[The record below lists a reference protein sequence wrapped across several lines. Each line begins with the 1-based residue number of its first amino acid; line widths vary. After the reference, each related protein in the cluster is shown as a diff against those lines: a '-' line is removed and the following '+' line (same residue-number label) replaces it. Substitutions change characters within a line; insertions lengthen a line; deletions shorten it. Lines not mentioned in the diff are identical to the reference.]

1 MSSPLPTKMSLF
13 ENVTSLSTAS
23 YIIGL
28 DVYAGQLAN
37 IKISGS
43 AAGYELSRKRW
54 IINPPVTSSTDPRG
68 ADGAESY
75 ATDGKYWIK
84 SGSVWVQ
91 MVGSGSAGG
100 AGGGT
105 ISSSAQLSDGGG
117 EAFTIANNVT
127 FGRIN
132 AGKVTA
138 SFLETENTKLG
149 SVVGSLHSITGS
161 VYITGSTVEASTST
175 GWFRLVNSRNYLLY
189 GNNGTASDVAF
200 GWLGDGDTGIYRIG
214 NNDLGFSA
222 NGDLKARLSSAGFF
236 ATGSLSGSATHA
248 TTASY
253 ALNSTTSSYA
263 LNSTTGSYALNSTT
277 SSYALNSNT
286 SSYASSANTSF
297 AYNVKDFGAVGDDS
311 TNDTSAI
318 LSAINSAQS
327 SGMGTVYFPDGIYR
341 ITGSL
346 SLPNNPQ
353 CDIALVGNGSN
364 VSIIKQTAN
373 VNGVEFN
380 MDNGGTGDQIY
391 QISIKGLGF
400 TTSGVASSS
409 IYITYGT
416 SSVSAHENISVDLH
430 DVQVL
435 SDNTNYWSKGIV
447 LESAWNF
454 RITNCMIVGRPLG
467 SFYQGTGLEMR
478 RLCVNGT
485 VNQTQFNFWHT
496 GIYVNSV
503 DYTSTGQNTEGLLL
517 NQIYM
522 VPVVYGIYAK
532 GNKSFFA
539 APFNSYDWANRPIA
553 GRIALLTLNNSH
565 IDSRNSGSALWL
577 ENVQSHYISNNLLI
591 SDNTGS
597 VVNGINAHEGTFIGN
612 TLFNAGSAPSI
623 YIGGYSGSAN
633 IITGNV
639 FRGGSTQVLLE
650 SSSIYNKVYGNVAY
664 DTLTIS
670 LSNLGTNNLTGSV
683 GY

>member
-75 ATDGKYWIK
+75 SGDGKYWIK
-84 SGSVWVQ
+84 SGSVWTE
-91 MVGSGSAGG
+91 MLGSGSYGTGGIAGTSG
-100 AGGGT
+100 TSGINGTSGSSGSSGQSGSSGTSGVSGSSGTSGSSGSSGTSGSSGSSGSSGQSGSSGTSGQSGPTTGT
-105 ISSSAQLSDGGG
+105 IYSRLIKNVSGTITNFSSDTEWAQS
-117 EAFTIANNVT
+117 EVF
-127 FGRIN
+127 
-132 AGKVTA
+132 
-138 SFLETENTKLG
+138 
-149 SVVGSLHSITGS
+149 
-161 VYITGSTVEASTST
+161 
-175 GWFRLVNSRNYLLY
+175 
-189 GNNGTASDVAF
+189 
-200 GWLGDGDTGIYRIG
+200 
-214 NNDLGFSA
+214 
-222 NGDLKARLSSAGFF
+222 
-236 ATGSLSGSATHA
+236 
-248 TTASY
+248 
-253 ALNSTTSSYA
+253 
-263 LNSTTGSYALNSTT
+263 
-277 SSYALNSNT
+277 
-286 SSYASSANTSF
+286 
-297 AYNVKDFGAVGDDS
+297 NVKDFGAVGDDS

-327 SGMGTVYFPDGIYR
+327 SGKGTVYFPDGIYR

-346 SLPNNPQ
+346 QLPNNPQ

-364 VSIIKQTAN
+364 VSVIKQTAN
-373 VNGVEFN
+373 VNGIEFN
-380 MDNGGTGDQIY
+380 MDNGALNDQIY
-391 QISIKGLGF
+391 QVSIKGLGL
-400 TTSGVASSS
+400 TTSGASSSS

-416 SSVSAHENISVDLH
+416 SSQSAHENISVDLH
-430 DVQVL
+430 DVHIL
-435 SDNTNYWSKGIV
+435 SDNTNYWSNGIV

-467 SFYQGTGLEMR
+467 SFYQGTGLELR

-485 VNQTQFNFWHT
+485 INQSQFNFWNT
-496 GIYVNSV
+496 GIFVNSV

-532 GNKSFFA
+532 GNKSFFTS
-539 APFNSYDWANRPIA
+539 PFNSYDWANRPIA
-553 GRIALLTLNNSH
+553 GRIVLLTLNNSH

-577 ENVQSHYISNNLLI
+577 ENVQGHYISNNFLI

-597 VVNGINAHEGTFIGN
+597 VIRGVNAHEGTFIGN
-612 TLFNAGSAPSI
+612 TLFNAGSAPSV

-633 IITGNV
+633 IIAGNV

-650 SSSIYNKVYGNVAY
+650 SSSIYNKVYGNVVNDA
-664 DTLTIS
+664 LTIS
-670 LSNLGTNNLTGSV
+670 LSNLGTDNLTGSV

>member
-1 MSSPLPTKMSLF
+1 MSLF
-13 ENVTSLSTAS
+13 ENITSLSTAS

-75 ATDGKYWIK
+75 SGDGKYWIK
-84 SGSVWVQ
+84 SGSVWTE
-91 MVGSGSAGG
+91 MLGSGSYGTGGIAGTSG
-100 AGGGT
+100 TSGINGTSGSSGSSGQSGSSGTSGVSGSSGTSGSSGSSGTSGSSGSSGSSGQSGSSGTSGQSGPTTGT
-105 ISSSAQLSDGGG
+105 IYSRLIKNVSGTITNFSSDTEWAQS
-117 EAFTIANNVT
+117 EVF
-127 FGRIN
+127 
-132 AGKVTA
+132 
-138 SFLETENTKLG
+138 
-149 SVVGSLHSITGS
+149 
-161 VYITGSTVEASTST
+161 
-175 GWFRLVNSRNYLLY
+175 
-189 GNNGTASDVAF
+189 
-200 GWLGDGDTGIYRIG
+200 
-214 NNDLGFSA
+214 
-222 NGDLKARLSSAGFF
+222 
-236 ATGSLSGSATHA
+236 
-248 TTASY
+248 
-253 ALNSTTSSYA
+253 
-263 LNSTTGSYALNSTT
+263 
-277 SSYALNSNT
+277 
-286 SSYASSANTSF
+286 
-297 AYNVKDFGAVGDDS
+297 NVKDFGAVGDDS

-327 SGMGTVYFPDGIYR
+327 SGKGTVYFPDGIYR

-346 SLPNNPQ
+346 QLPNNPQ

-364 VSIIKQTAN
+364 VSVIKQTAN
-373 VNGVEFN
+373 VNGIEFN
-380 MDNGGTGDQIY
+380 MDNGALNDQIY
-391 QISIKGLGF
+391 QVSIKGLGL
-400 TTSGVASSS
+400 TTSGTSSSS

-416 SSVSAHENISVDLH
+416 SSQSAHENISVDLH
-430 DVQVL
+430 DVHIL
-435 SDNTNYWSKGIV
+435 SDNTNYWSNGIV

-467 SFYQGTGLEMR
+467 SFYQGTGLELR

-485 VNQTQFNFWHT
+485 INQSQFNFWNT
-496 GIYVNSV
+496 GIFVNSV

-532 GNKSFFA
+532 GNKSFFTS
-539 APFNSYDWANRPIA
+539 PFNSYDWANRPIA
-553 GRIALLTLNNSH
+553 GRIVLLTLNNSH

-577 ENVQSHYISNNLLI
+577 ENVQGHYISNNFLI

-597 VVNGINAHEGTFIGN
+597 VIRGVNAHEGTFIGN
-612 TLFNAGSAPSI
+612 TLFNAGSAPSV

-633 IITGNV
+633 IIAGNV

-650 SSSIYNKVYGNVAY
+650 SSSIYNKVYGNVVNDA
-664 DTLTIS
+664 LTIS
-670 LSNLGTNNLTGSV
+670 LSNLGTDNLTGSV

>member
-1 MSSPLPTKMSLF
+1 MSLI

-75 ATDGKYWIK
+75 GTDGKYWIK
-84 SGSVWVQ
+84 SGSAWVQ
-91 MVGSGSAGG
+91 MLGSGSVSGG
-100 AGGGT
+100 GSGT

-132 AGKVTA
+132 VGKVTA
-138 SFLETENTKLG
+138 SFVETENTKLG
-149 SVVGSLHSITGS
+149 SVVANLHSITGS
-161 VYITGSTVEASTST
+161 VFISGSTVEASLST
-175 GWFRLVNSRNYLLY
+175 GWFKLLLSRNVLLY

-200 GWLGDGDTGIYRIG
+200 GWFGDSDTGIYRIG

-248 TTASY
+248 TTASH

-263 LNSTTGSYALNSTT
+263 LSST
-277 SSYALNSNT
+277 T

-297 AYNVKDFGAVGDDS
+297 AYNVKDFGAIGDDS

-327 SGMGTVYFPDGIYR
+327 SGKGTVYFPDGIYR

-346 SLPNNPQ
+346 RLPNNPQ

-364 VSIIKQTAN
+364 VSVIKQTAN
-373 VNGVEFN
+373 VNGIEFN
-380 MDNGGTGDQIY
+380 MDNGGVNDQIY
-391 QISIKGLGF
+391 QVSIKGLGL
-400 TTSGVASSS
+400 TTSGASSSS

-416 SSVSAHENISVDLH
+416 SSQSAHENISVDLH
-430 DVQVL
+430 DVHIL
-435 SDNTNYWSKGIV
+435 SDNTNYWSNGIV

-467 SFYQGTGLEMR
+467 SFYQGTGLELR

-485 VNQTQFNFWHT
+485 INQSQFNFWNT
-496 GIYVNSV
+496 GIFVNSV

-532 GNKSFFA
+532 GNKSFFTS
-539 APFNSYDWANRPIA
+539 PFNSYDWANRPIA
-553 GRIALLTLNNSH
+553 GRIVLLTLNNSH

-577 ENVQSHYISNNLLI
+577 ENVQGHYISNNFLI

-597 VVNGINAHEGTFIGN
+597 VIRGVNAHEGTFIGN

-639 FRGGSTQVLLE
+639 FRGGGTQVLLE
-650 SSSIYNKVYGNVAY
+650 SSSIYNKVYGNVAN
-664 DTLTIS
+664 DALTIS
-670 LSNLGTNNLTGSV
+670 LSNLGTDNLTGSV

>member
-43 AAGYELSRKRW
+43 AAGYELARKRW

-75 ATDGKYWIK
+75 STNGKYWIK
-84 SGSVWVQ
+84 SGSAWVQ
-91 MVGSGSAGG
+91 MLGSGSVSGG
-100 AGGGT
+100 GSGT

-132 AGKVTA
+132 VGKVTA
-138 SFLETENTKLG
+138 SFVETENTKLG
-149 SVVGSLHSITGS
+149 SVVGNLHSITGS
-161 VYITGSTVEASTST
+161 VFISGSTVEASTST
-175 GWFRLVNSRNYLLY
+175 GWFKLLQSRNVLLY

-200 GWLGDGDTGIYRIG
+200 GWLLDSDTGIYRIG

-253 ALNSTTSSYA
+253 ASYS
-263 LNSTTGSYALNSTT
+263 LYSKTN
-277 SSYALNSNT
+277 
-286 SSYASSANTSF
+286 F
-297 AYNVKDFGAVGDDS
+297 AYNVKDYGALGNGA
-311 TNDTSAI
+311 TNDTNAI
-318 LSAINSAQS
+318 LLAISASQA
-327 SGMGTVYFPDGIYR
+327 SGRGTVYFPDGVYV

-346 SLPNNPQ
+346 TLTSNPQ
-353 CDIALVGNGSN
+353 CDIAIVGNGSN

-373 VNGVEFN
+373 VNGIEFN
-380 MDNGGTGDQIY
+380 MDNGGTDDQLY
-391 QISIKGLGF
+391 QVSIKGLGF

-409 IYITYGT
+409 IYITYG
-416 SSVSAHENISVDLH
+416 SSSISAHQDISVDLN
-430 DVQVL
+430 DVHIL
-435 SDNTNYWSKGIV
+435 SDTSNYWSNGIV
-447 LESAWNF
+447 LESAWNS
-454 RITNCMIVGRPLG
+454 RITNCMIVGRPLT
-467 SFYQGTGLEMR
+467 SSYQGTGLEFR
-478 RLCVNGT
+478 RLCINSSIH
-485 VNQTQFNFWHT
+485 QSQFNFWHT
-496 GIYVNSV
+496 GIFVNSV

-522 VPVVYGIYAK
+522 VPVTYGVYAK
-532 GNKSFFA
+532 GNKSFTGI
-539 APFNSYDWANRPIA
+539 PGTDWANRPVA
-553 GRIALLTLNNSH
+553 GRIAFLTFNGSH

-591 SDNTGS
+591 SDGTGS
-597 VVNGINAHEGTFIGN
+597 LIKAVNAHEGTFIGN
-612 TLFNAGSAPSI
+612 TLFNPGEGASI

-633 IITGNV
+633 IITGNI
-639 FRGGSTQVLLE
+639 FRGGNTQVLLE
-650 SSSIYNKVYGNVAY
+650 SSSIYNKVYGNVAH
-664 DTLTIS
+664 DALTIS
-670 LSNLGTNNLTGSV
+670 LSNLGTDNLTGSV

>member
-13 ENVTSLSTAS
+13 ENITSLSTAS

-75 ATDGKYWIK
+75 SGDGKYWIK
-84 SGSVWVQ
+84 SGSVWTE
-91 MVGSGSAGG
+91 MLGSGSYGTGGIAGTSG
-100 AGGGT
+100 TSGINGTSGSSGSSGQSGSSGTSGVSGSSGTSGSSGSSGTSGSSGSSGSSGQSGSSGTSGQSGPTTGT
-105 ISSSAQLSDGGG
+105 IYSRLIKNVSGTITNFSSDTEWAQS
-117 EAFTIANNVT
+117 EVF
-127 FGRIN
+127 
-132 AGKVTA
+132 
-138 SFLETENTKLG
+138 
-149 SVVGSLHSITGS
+149 
-161 VYITGSTVEASTST
+161 
-175 GWFRLVNSRNYLLY
+175 
-189 GNNGTASDVAF
+189 
-200 GWLGDGDTGIYRIG
+200 
-214 NNDLGFSA
+214 
-222 NGDLKARLSSAGFF
+222 
-236 ATGSLSGSATHA
+236 
-248 TTASY
+248 
-253 ALNSTTSSYA
+253 
-263 LNSTTGSYALNSTT
+263 
-277 SSYALNSNT
+277 
-286 SSYASSANTSF
+286 
-297 AYNVKDFGAVGDDS
+297 NVKDFGAVGDDS

-327 SGMGTVYFPDGIYR
+327 SGKGTVYFPDGIYR

-346 SLPNNPQ
+346 QLPNNPQ

-364 VSIIKQTAN
+364 VSVIKQTAN
-373 VNGVEFN
+373 VNGIEFN
-380 MDNGGTGDQIY
+380 MDNGALNDQIY
-391 QISIKGLGF
+391 QVSIKGLGL
-400 TTSGVASSS
+400 TTSGTSSSS

-416 SSVSAHENISVDLH
+416 SSQSAHENISVDLH
-430 DVQVL
+430 DVHIL
-435 SDNTNYWSKGIV
+435 SDNTNYWSNGIV

-467 SFYQGTGLEMR
+467 SFYQGTGLELR

-485 VNQTQFNFWHT
+485 INQSQFNFWNT
-496 GIYVNSV
+496 GIFVNSV

-532 GNKSFFA
+532 GNKSFFTS
-539 APFNSYDWANRPIA
+539 PFNSYDWANRPIA
-553 GRIALLTLNNSH
+553 GRIVLLTLNNSH

-577 ENVQSHYISNNLLI
+577 ENVQGHYISNNFLI

-597 VVNGINAHEGTFIGN
+597 VIRGVNAHEGTFIGN
-612 TLFNAGSAPSI
+612 TLFNAGSAPSV

-633 IITGNV
+633 IIAGNV

-650 SSSIYNKVYGNVAY
+650 SSSIYNKVYGNVVNDA
-664 DTLTIS
+664 LTIS
-670 LSNLGTNNLTGSV
+670 LSNLGTDNLTGSV